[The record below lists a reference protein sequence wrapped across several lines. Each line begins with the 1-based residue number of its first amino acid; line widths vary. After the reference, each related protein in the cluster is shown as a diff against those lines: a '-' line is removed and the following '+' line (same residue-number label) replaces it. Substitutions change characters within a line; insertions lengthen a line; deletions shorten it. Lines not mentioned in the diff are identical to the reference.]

1 MSEVLTEDLLAYVC
15 DVLVCGSR
23 ARDIFRCVLRV
34 TIPFVSHLG
43 QIIGRHFLLE
53 LIVQIC
59 AI

>member
-43 QIIGRHFLLE
+43 QIIGRHFL
-53 LIVQIC
+53 
-59 AI
+59 